1 MKSNPIKLITA
12 AIIACL
18 SFTALPAFA
27 DTTAG
32 GVCGNP
38 SVPPSVQAASGCSES
53 APDVTV
59 VIQNILNGIIIT
71 LGIVAVIY
79 IVIGGVGYMTSTGD
93 SDKLSKAK
101 RTILYATIGL
111 VICALAATIINFT
124 IGIINSGNSNSA
136 TEETNNNENTTAL
149 VLNSS
154 TDKIPIAFLE
164 KTL

>member
-1 MKSNPIKLITA
+1 
-12 AIIACL
+12 
-18 SFTALPAFA
+18 
-27 DTTAG
+27 
-32 GVCGNP
+32 
-38 SVPPSVQAASGCSES
+38 
-53 APDVTV
+53 
-59 VIQNILNGIIIT
+59 
-71 LGIVAVIY
+71 
-79 IVIGGVGYMTSTGD
+79 MTSTGD

-111 VICALAATIINFT
+111 VICALAATIVNFT
-124 IGIINSGNSNSA
+124 IGIINSGNSNST